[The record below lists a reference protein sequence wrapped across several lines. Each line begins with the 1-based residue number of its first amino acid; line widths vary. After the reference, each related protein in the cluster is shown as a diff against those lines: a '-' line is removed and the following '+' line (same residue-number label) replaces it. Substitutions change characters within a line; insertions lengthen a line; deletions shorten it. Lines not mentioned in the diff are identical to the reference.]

1 MSTRTQQPYHQ
12 NWCDGEWLASQLHKT
27 SPVPANRH
35 FDSKHTGWK
44 TLSVLHPQRKGT
56 AKFFVTLSQ
65 KYHRKQTKKT
75 EVDFLRLKRNV
86 IHLNSTQSHLKTFKY
101 IWMCI
106 SAYFVLVSKLLTPMT
121 STPKHSRNMKII
133 IGLAHCV
140 HFSCI
145 FIFRFDT
152 VPFSKRHFI
161 PVCLLL
167 ELPIR

>member
-1 MSTRTQQPYHQ
+1 MTENGLHHSFIKLLQSLQTDTLTVSTQ
-12 NWCDGEWLASQLHKT
+12 DEK
-27 SPVPANRH
+27 
-35 FDSKHTGWK
+35 
-44 TLSVLHPQRKGT
+44 
-56 AKFFVTLSQ
+56 LSQ
-65 KYHRKQTKKT
+65 CYIPKERGQPNFLFHIITEISQKTNKKT

-86 IHLNSTQSHLKTFKY
+86 IHLNSTQSHLKTFKC
-101 IWMCI
+101 IRICI

-145 FIFRFDT
+145 FIFRFGT